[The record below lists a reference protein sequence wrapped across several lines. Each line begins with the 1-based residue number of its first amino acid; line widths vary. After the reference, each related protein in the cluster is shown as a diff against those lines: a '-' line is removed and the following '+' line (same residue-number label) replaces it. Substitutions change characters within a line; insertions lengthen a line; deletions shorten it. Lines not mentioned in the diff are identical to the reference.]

1 MDTANE
7 LARTAYAGTP
17 ITPQL
22 IASVAAT
29 HAINSGGHRVRAREY
44 AEAIVA
50 SYRSREATLACETAA
65 RSVPIIEPTDV
76 PVIEPID

>member
-1 MDTANE
+1 MDIANE

-50 SYRSREATLACETAA
+50 VYRSREATLIYETAIQNA
-65 RSVPIIEPTDV
+65 LAIGPTDV
-76 PVIEPID
+76 PAIGPVD